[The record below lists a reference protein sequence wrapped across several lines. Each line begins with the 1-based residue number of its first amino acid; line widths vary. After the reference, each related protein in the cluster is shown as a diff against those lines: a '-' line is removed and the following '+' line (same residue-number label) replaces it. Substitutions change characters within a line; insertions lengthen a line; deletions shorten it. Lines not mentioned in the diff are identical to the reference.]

1 MVSLNWAL
9 FQESLSRRFIFI
21 TLLLLISV
29 QTISFTLVNIAV
41 DAHVR
46 EEIKQ
51 SLEVSKRV
59 WNQLL
64 AQSNSMLQESA
75 EVLASD
81 FGFRSA
87 VATQDQNTIA
97 SALLNNAQRINASIA
112 ILIDANWQ
120 LKAASS
126 EAILLDDPSI
136 YKEIIQRFDKQ
147 KPFQLM
153 MYNGKPTQFVLAPVR
168 APRVI
173 GYVLL
178 GFDIDQE
185 RVLQASQLAGIEI
198 ALLSSSTGAQTIN
211 VVASSEAIAGYFLST
226 NNSMAENSSLLQDIV
241 INQEI
246 FVSGVISEQ
255 TSTQHWVHVVFLES
269 LPKAS
274 EKFDQLATQYLTVSG
289 VGIIIFTLAIFALSH
304 RTIKPLITLTEATA
318 ELEKGN
324 FSSEIEGTDRPD
336 EIGQLARSFDKMRS
350 SIEEQRETITQLA
363 YFDPLTRLPNRL
375 NFKQKL
381 REAIESNTFR
391 QISVIT
397 LNLDRFKQVND
408 VLGYEVGDRVL
419 KTVAERLSNTA
430 RTRPAMTAHVSGDEF
445 SVMLDTS
452 HQTPFEAAQQL
463 KHCLDDAFEIEG
475 TQIDLSVSIGIAS
488 WPTDAADPD
497 SLIHASQI
505 AMYAAK
511 SKKEQIVVYN
521 QSLVMSAPQNLSL
534 LSELRRAVRENELRV
549 FLQAKV
555 DTRSALVSAA
565 EALIRWQHPSKGMI
579 APYQFVPF
587 AEQTGFVR
595 EITKWVIREVVSQW
609 HHVQPLR
616 GQMIIS
622 INLSTWDLMT
632 GQLPAFLDSLLSEF
646 KVPAEGICL
655 EITESAIME
664 DPKVAQQTLNE
675 LAGMGFHLSIDDF
688 GTGYSSL
695 GYLKQL
701 PVNELKVDKSF
712 VLNMIENNND
722 RIIVSSTIE
731 LAHNLG
737 LRVVAEGVETREL
750 LDALAALQCDEAQGY
765 YINKPMPINEFV
777 AWRDQW
783 CSQHT

>member
-1 MVSLNWAL
+1 MSLNWAF

-21 TLLLLISV
+21 TLLLLIAV
-29 QTISFTLVNIAV
+29 QAISLTLVNITV
-41 DAHVR
+41 DKHVR
-46 EEIKQ
+46 EEIRQ

-87 VATQDQNTIA
+87 VATQDQSTIA

-126 EAILLDDPSI
+126 EAVLLDDTSV

-153 MYNGKPTQFVLAPVR
+153 MYNGKPTQFVLAPVH

-185 RVLQASQLAGIEI
+185 RILQASQLAGIEI
-198 ALLSSSTGAQTIN
+198 ALLSSSTGEKTIN
-211 VVASSEAIAGYFLST
+211 VVASSEAIADYFRSQ
-226 NNSMAENSSLLQDIV
+226 NSSMAQDDHSLQDIV
-241 INQEI
+241 INQEVFI
-246 FVSGVISEQ
+246 SGVISEQ

-274 EKFDQLATQYLTVSG
+274 EKFNQLSTQYLTVSG
-289 VGIIIFTLAIFALSH
+289 VGIIFFTLAIFALSH
-304 RTIKPLITLTEATA
+304 RTIKPLITLTEATT

-324 FSSEIEGTDRPD
+324 FSSEIEGTDRLD
-336 EIGQLARSFDKMRS
+336 EIGQLARGFDKMRT
-350 SIEEQRETITQLA
+350 SIEDQRETITQLA

-381 REAIESNTFR
+381 SEAMASNTLK

-419 KTVAERLSNTA
+419 KTVAKRLSDTA
-430 RTRPAMTAHVSGDEF
+430 HTRPAITAHVSGDEF
-445 SVMLDTS
+445 SVMLETS

-475 TQIDLSVSIGIAS
+475 THIDLSVSIGIAS
-488 WPTDAADPD
+488 WPKDATDPD
-497 SLIHASQI
+497 ALIHASQI

-511 SKKEQIVVYN
+511 SKKEQIVVYS
-521 QSLVMSAPQNLSL
+521 QALVTAAPQNLSL

-555 DTRSALVSAA
+555 ETKSSLVAAA

-609 HHVQPLR
+609 HNVQPLQ
-616 GQMIIS
+616 GQMVIS

-632 GQLPAFLDSLLSEF
+632 GQLPAFLDSQLNEF

-675 LAGMGFHLSIDDF
+675 LAKMGFHLSIDDF

-737 LRVVAEGVETREL
+737 LRVVAEG
-750 LDALAALQCDEAQGY
+750 
-765 YINKPMPINEFV
+765 
-777 AWRDQW
+777 
-783 CSQHT
+783 

>member
-1 MVSLNWAL
+1 MSLNWAL

-126 EAILLDDPSI
+126 EAILLDDPSV

-173 GYVLL
+173 GFVLL

-185 RVLQASQLAGIEI
+185 RILQASQLAGIEI

-241 INQEI
+241 INQEV
-246 FVSGVISEQ
+246 FLSGVISEQ

-289 VGIIIFTLAIFALSH
+289 VSIIVFTLAIFALSH

-350 SIEEQRETITQLA
+350 SIEEQRDTITQLA

-381 REAIESNTFR
+381 SEAMASNTFR

-430 RTRPAMTAHVSGDEF
+430 HTRPAMTAHVSGDEF

-452 HQTPFEAAQQL
+452 HQTPFEAAQKL

-521 QSLVMSAPQNLSL
+521 QSLVTAAPQNLSL

-555 DTRSALVSAA
+555 DTKSSLVAAA

-609 HHVQPLR
+609 HNVQPLQ
-616 GQMIIS
+616 GHMIIS

-701 PVNELKVDKSF
+701 PVDELKVDKSF

>member
-1 MVSLNWAL
+1 MSLNWAL

-126 EAILLDDPSI
+126 EAILLDDPSV

-185 RVLQASQLAGIEI
+185 RILQASQLAGIEI

-336 EIGQLARSFDKMRS
+336 EIGQLARGFDKMRS

-381 REAIESNTFR
+381 SEAIASNTFR

-419 KTVAERLSNTA
+419 KTVAERLTNTA

-521 QSLVMSAPQNLSL
+521 QSLVTAAPQNLSL

-555 DTRSALVSAA
+555 DTKSSLVAAA

-675 LAGMGFHLSIDDF
+675 LAKMGFHLSIDDF

-765 YINKPMPINEFV
+765 YINKPMPITEFV

-783 CSQHT
+783 CSRHT

>member
-1 MVSLNWAL
+1 MSLNWAF

-21 TLLLLISV
+21 TLLLLIAV
-29 QTISFTLVNIAV
+29 QAISFSLVNLTV
-41 DAHVR
+41 DKHVR
-46 EEIKQ
+46 EEIRQ

-87 VATQDQNTIA
+87 VATQDQSTIA

-126 EAILLDDPSI
+126 EAVLLDDPSV

-153 MYNGKPTQFVLAPVR
+153 MYNGKPTQFVLAPVH

-185 RVLQASQLAGIEI
+185 RILQASQLAGIEI
-198 ALLSSSTGAQTIN
+198 ALLSSSTGVKTIN
-211 VVASSEAIAGYFLST
+211 VVASSEAIADYFRSQ
-226 NNSMAENSSLLQDIV
+226 NSSMAQDDHSLQDIV
-241 INQEI
+241 INQEVFI
-246 FVSGVISEQ
+246 SGVISEQ

-274 EKFDQLATQYLTVSG
+274 EKFNQLSTQYLTVSG
-289 VGIIIFTLAIFALSH
+289 VGIIFFTLAIFALSH
-304 RTIKPLITLTEATA
+304 RTIKPLITLTEATT

-324 FSSEIEGTDRPD
+324 FSSEIEGTDRLD
-336 EIGQLARSFDKMRS
+336 EIGQLARGFDKMRT
-350 SIEEQRETITQLA
+350 SIEDQRETITQLA

-381 REAIESNTFR
+381 SEAIASNTLK

-419 KTVAERLSNTA
+419 KTVAKRLSDTA
-430 RTRPAMTAHVSGDEF
+430 HTRPAITAHVSGDEF
-445 SVMLDTS
+445 SVMLETS

-475 TQIDLSVSIGIAS
+475 THIDLSVSIGIAS
-488 WPTDAADPD
+488 WPKDATDPD
-497 SLIHASQI
+497 ALIHASQI

-511 SKKEQIVVYN
+511 SKK
-521 QSLVMSAPQNLSL
+521 SRSW
-534 LSELRRAVRENELRV
+534 
-549 FLQAKV
+549 FTAKP
-555 DTRSALVSAA
+555 
-565 EALIRWQHPSKGMI
+565 W
-579 APYQFVPF
+579 
-587 AEQTGFVR
+587 
-595 EITKWVIREVVSQW
+595 
-609 HHVQPLR
+609 
-616 GQMIIS
+616 
-622 INLSTWDLMT
+622 
-632 GQLPAFLDSLLSEF
+632 
-646 KVPAEGICL
+646 
-655 EITESAIME
+655 
-664 DPKVAQQTLNE
+664 
-675 LAGMGFHLSIDDF
+675 
-688 GTGYSSL
+688 
-695 GYLKQL
+695 
-701 PVNELKVDKSF
+701 
-712 VLNMIENNND
+712 
-722 RIIVSSTIE
+722 
-731 LAHNLG
+731 
-737 LRVVAEGVETREL
+737 
-750 LDALAALQCDEAQGY
+750 
-765 YINKPMPINEFV
+765 
-777 AWRDQW
+777 
-783 CSQHT
+783 

>member
-1 MVSLNWAL
+1 MSLNWAL

-185 RVLQASQLAGIEI
+185 RILQASQLAGIEI

-336 EIGQLARSFDKMRS
+336 EIGQLARGFDKMRS

-381 REAIESNTFR
+381 SEAMASNTFR

-430 RTRPAMTAHVSGDEF
+430 HTRPAMTAHVSGDEF

-452 HQTPFEAAQQL
+452 HLPPLEATLQL

-675 LAGMGFHLSIDDF
+675 LAKMGFHLSIDDF